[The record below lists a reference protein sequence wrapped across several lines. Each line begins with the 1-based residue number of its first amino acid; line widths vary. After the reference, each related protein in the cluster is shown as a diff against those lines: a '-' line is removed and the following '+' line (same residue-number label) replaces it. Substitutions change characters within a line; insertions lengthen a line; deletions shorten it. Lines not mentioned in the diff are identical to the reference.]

1 MEEKDHQDIVELIS
15 AADKEL
21 RWEYRF
27 FWYNVWCIKIRI
39 MYENTQGICYDFIY
53 VLQWNRMG
61 FFLEWFTNT
70 EKDLQLL

>member
-1 MEEKDHQDIVELIS
+1 
-15 AADKEL
+15 
-21 RWEYRF
+21 
-27 FWYNVWCIKIRI
+27 